1 MKLLEECVGEYIC
14 ILQERKETHTHTTM
28 KENTDKTKKKLLHD
42 KDIINNK
49 DKNIFGEGIYS
60 IYNSIK
66 NIQRT
71 LNFQF

>member
-1 MKLLEECVGEYIC
+1 
-14 ILQERKETHTHTTM
+14 M
-28 KENTDKTKKKLLHD
+28 KENTDKTKKKLLYD